1 MPIDLENVRTKLEQG
16 RDVIVALCSHLDDD
30 GWRWRPAEGEWSLL
44 EVINHIADEE
54 KEDFRRRIDL
64 LLHHPGTEWPG
75 LDPESW
81 AVKRRYYELDPQQSL
96 QRFVQERAASLAWLQ
111 GLSNVDW
118 DATYAH
124 RSGPLRAGDL
134 LVSWLVHD
142 DLHARQML
150 HIHNERSLT
159 IGAPYSAAYA
169 GAW

>member
-1 MPIDLENVRTKLEQG
+1 MAIDLSEVGTKLEQG
-16 RDVIVALCSHLDDD
+16 RDIIVAMCGRLDDE

-54 KEDFRRRIDL
+54 HYDFRTRIDL
-64 LLHHPGTEWPG
+64 LVHHPDTEWPR
-75 LDPESW
+75 LDPEGW
-81 AVKRRYYELDPQQSL
+81 AVEHRYYELDPQESL
-96 QRFVQERAASLAWLQ
+96 QRFVEERATSLAWLQ
-111 GLSNVDW
+111 DLGDVDW

-134 LVSWLVHD
+134 VVSWLVHD

-150 HIHNERSLT
+150 HIHHQRSLA